1 LNRILLAFLVYLL
14 ARGRFGVYKDFAV
27 NPAKDE
33 SGSTNKPDNDYTL
46 PALSIESLFK

>member
-27 NPAKDE
+27 NPADDKG
-33 SGSTNKPDNDYTL
+33 GSTNNSDNDYTL